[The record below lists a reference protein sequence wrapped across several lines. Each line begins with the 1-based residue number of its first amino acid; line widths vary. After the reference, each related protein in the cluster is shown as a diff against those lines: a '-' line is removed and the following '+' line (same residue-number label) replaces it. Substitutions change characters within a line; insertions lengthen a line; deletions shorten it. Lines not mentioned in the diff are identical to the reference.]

1 MWFTQSIRVKQSCIH
16 GELRLSRDSKELEN
30 EFELVNVAITD
41 GTFAN
46 FDGIIAAVLSKT
58 ENELQLVNV
67 TVVNSYNC
75 ESRLNCCAVHLDR

>member
-1 MWFTQSIRVKQSCIH
+1 M
-16 GELRLSRDSKELEN
+16 SRDSKELEN

-46 FDGIIAAVLSKT
+46 VDGIIAAVLSKT

-67 TVVNSYNC
+67 TVVNSTTAN
-75 ESRLNCCAVHLDR
+75 LV